1 MMSVRQLASAALF
14 TALISIGSRI
24 MIPLDMIGMHFTLQW
39 LFVLLAGLLLDEK
52 TARMSVGCYL
62 LIGLIG
68 MPVFAAGGGI
78 GYLFK
83 PTFGF
88 LAGFFVAVCLMGVM
102 KTGPLMK
109 CIAGLLA
116 DYLTGFFWYLFM
128 MYAVYHQPLGM
139 IAAFINCFTTII
151 PDYLLC
157 LCACAIA
164 RRLAPVVRHG

>member
-14 TALISIGSRI
+14 TALISIGSRV

-78 GYLFK
+78 G
-83 PTFGF
+83 
-88 LAGFFVAVCLMGVM
+88 
-102 KTGPLMK
+102 
-109 CIAGLLA
+109 
-116 DYLTGFFWYLFM
+116 
-128 MYAVYHQPLGM
+128 
-139 IAAFINCFTTII
+139 
-151 PDYLLC
+151 
-157 LCACAIA
+157 
-164 RRLAPVVRHG
+164 